1 MTAVLSPYIVTGKR
15 PDGRTVTI
23 PASSR
28 EEAEAWRLK
37 LDHCTDV
44 SIDPR

>member
-1 MTAVLSPYIVTGKR
+1 MTGVLSPYIVTGKR

-28 EEAEAWRLK
+28 EEAEAWRSK
-37 LDHCTDV
+37 LDHCIDV
-44 SIDPR
+44 TIDPR